1 MRNDQ
6 ITLETRYSITNEPDK
21 QGRWMR
27 KLIFDNRLHIATVN
41 RVTNGEEVKYSLHT
55 QFPVTM
61 NDMPHHTQ
69 LFDTAD
75 EAIKFGRWLWDMY
88 RNILQYPA
96 PADTTDYDAELA
108 RKRKDKAQI
117 EWIIAGY
124 VTLAIIVL
132 IFMGIHY
139 FFGLEKL

>member
-1 MRNDQ
+1 MRNDE
-6 ITLETRYSITNEPDK
+6 ISIETRYSITTEPDK

-41 RVTNGEEVKYSLHT
+41 SIKTFGDVKYQLCT

-61 NDMPHHTQ
+61 NDMPHHRE

-108 RKRKDKAQI
+108 RKREAQL

-132 IFMGIHY
+132 MFMGFNY
-139 FFGLEKL
+139 FGLEKL